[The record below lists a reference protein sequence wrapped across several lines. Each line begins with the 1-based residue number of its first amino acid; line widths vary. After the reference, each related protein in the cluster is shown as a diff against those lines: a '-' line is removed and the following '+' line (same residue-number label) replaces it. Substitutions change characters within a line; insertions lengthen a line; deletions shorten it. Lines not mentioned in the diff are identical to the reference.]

1 MYTRKDKTVSVTL
14 TPYMYYNW
22 GEESIRYIEKGN
34 EHPDPFGKL
43 YWGWGLDETGEVGLL
58 PGDYVRQFEKIG
70 KPVTFTVTIPGE
82 STWGAMQERAY
93 VGKAI
98 QRKVGMLI
106 DQQHVVQLRKVKK
119 KSRKTTKKVK
129 K

>member
-1 MYTRKDKTVSVTL
+1 MYTPKDKRVSVTL

-22 GEESIRYIEKGN
+22 GDESIRYIEKGN

-43 YWGWGLDETGEVGLL
+43 YWGWGLDENGEVGLL

-70 KPVTFTVTIPGE
+70 NPVTFTVTIPGE

-98 QRKVGMLI
+98 RRKVGQLI
-106 DQQHVVQLRKVKK
+106 DQQYVVQLRKVKRTK
-119 KSRKTTKKVK
+119 QKKKVK